1 MGIQS
6 FQFPVD
12 FLNNLEKPVIYIAKK
27 DKVIVNSV
35 SVYDGLKLTFNLNA
49 FQTAEFKIY
58 RDIDGKRQDYFDD
71 FVEEMLIMI
80 PGISWYEI
88 HVETNIEQTGISK
101 SITATSLECKL
112 CDKRLIDFEC
122 NAGEI
127 LYDDY
132 VRTIFYDPTNPQGS
146 LLNRV
151 LNVSPNWSVGHV
163 DASLANMQRTF
174 DVDDTDIYS
183 FLTGEVSEAFNC
195 LFIFDTFN
203 CTVNA
208 YDLDNYGTNT
218 DIFVSMD
225 NLAQNM
231 TETIDQNSIFT
242 CYRVNGGDGVY
253 INEVNPNGTN
263 KIYNFEYYLPQMS
276 QELQAKVID
285 YNNKYQTLK
294 PQYEDI
300 MLRMQAQV
308 DIIQELNTRLPD
320 SLTSKDWTQYGLVF
334 LQSKQK
340 SLQTQDELYCA
351 QGMNNPQSLSYN
363 LYKQNLQ
370 DLNDVTAELN
380 VRQSEIESA
389 TAIYN
394 SVKAERDTL
403 QQQLDMDNWFTVDEW
418 KSLDNY
424 VIEATYDNDNYI
436 VTDLEDD
443 SERFDIE
450 RQLYETAWK
459 DLEKKCRPQYQYSS
473 TLSNILTIPEFK
485 EFIPYFELGNFIHM
499 ETDYDTIV
507 RLRIISYTVDYT
519 NTQNIAVTFS
529 DAIRVKDV
537 YEDASSIQA
546 QANSAAMS
554 FQFNKDQY
562 DSTVKQGNW
571 VAEMRKY
578 GLDVAT
584 TAIHNSKNQ
593 VQTWDSTGLT
603 FRQWNDERQ
612 DYDPEMAKIINNMMV
627 FSDDSMQTVRMGI
640 GKIFLPNGE
649 YSYGINGETILGKLF
664 CGEYLTLEN
673 DSGTYKFDD
682 VGFVASNGTNT
693 VKIQPGNSG
702 EMLSIYKGSNKQ
714 FYITSDGDVEYAGTL
729 QGATGIFSGL
739 LKGGSIDIG
748 NNSFSVDTDGIF
760 SLAGGRLKFDG
771 KTMTFGSDVT
781 LSWGQI
787 TDADNVADKND
798 IPTDISQLNDAYG
811 QKWSTTIGENW
822 IRTSTVTAQN
832 LNVQNL
838 DTVNSNGYVKA
849 KTSNQ
854 YAALEVACV
863 DDGAGIRIYNGSKNG
878 NSWTPILGTYSQIS
892 SIGIAFYENYNKV
905 MKLSARSGLDMNNH
919 SITNC
924 LSINLISNTTPTST
938 SQDSNKAPSYTACA
952 SMIDNIQQWVQ
963 NQGYSTSSGI
973 SGIDVST
980 GSGTIT
986 KTGSSNYF
994 WGTTTGGTKT
1004 SCSGISLKL
1013 PDSDPYSD
1021 VRVKNNISEMPDIS
1035 EIYKRIKLYKF
1046 KYQQDIVDTDNL
1058 WHWGILAQ
1066 PTEKLFNEYGYT
1078 LDDYSL
1084 IRKNNPNPDLN
1095 EDKYVKDK
1103 IYRVTSNEFHA
1114 MHIQMIQ
1121 KQQKEIEEIKQ
1132 EIEKLKELINNGKTE

>member
-27 DKVIVNSV
+27 DKAIVNSV

-151 LNVSPNWSVGHV
+151 LNVAPNWSVGHV

-174 DVDDTDIYS
+174 DVDDVDIYS

-208 YDLDNYGTNT
+208 YNLDNYGTNT

-300 MLRMQAQV
+300 MLRMQAQI

-340 SLQTQDELYCA
+340 SFQTQDELYCA

-380 VRQSEIESA
+380 VRQSEIDSA

-507 RLRIISYTVDYT
+507 RLRIISFTVDYT

-562 DSTVKQGNW
+562 DKSSKQSNW

-578 GLDVAT
+578 GLDVA
-584 TAIHNSKNQ
+584 AVQIHNSKNQ
-593 VQTWDSTGLT
+593 SQVWDESGMT
-603 FRQWNDERQ
+603 FRMWNDERQ
-612 DYDPEMAKIINNMMV
+612 DFDPEQIKIINNMMV
-627 FSDDSMQTVRMGI
+627 FSDDGFKTSKMAI
-640 GKIFLPNGE
+640 GKIPIDKNGNTVYAVNAE
-649 YSYGINGETILGKLF
+649 AILGKLF
-664 CGEYLTLEN
+664 LGEYLTLEN

-682 VGFVASNGTNT
+682 AGFSATNGINT
-693 VKIQPGNSG
+693 VKIQPSNSG
-702 EMLSIYKGSNKQ
+702 ELFSIYKGIDKQ

-771 KTMTFGSDVT
+771 KSLSFAPDVT
-781 LSWGQI
+781 ISWNQI
-787 TDADNVADKND
+787 TDTDNVADKND

-838 DTVNSNGYVKA
+838 DTVNSNGYVKV

-854 YAALEVACV
+854 YAALEVACA
-863 DDGAGIRIYNGSKNG
+863 DDGAGIRIYNGTKNG
-878 NSWTPILGTYSQIS
+878 NLWTPILGTYSQIS

-919 SITNC
+919 SINNC
-924 LSINLISNTTPTST
+924 LSINLISDDIPTST
-938 SQDSNKAPSYTACA
+938 SRDSNKAPSYTACA
-952 SMIDNIQQWVQ
+952 SMIDNLKALIP
-963 NQGYSTSSGI
+963 STSNFVSNV
-973 SGIDVST
+973 SVSSSSST
-980 GSGTIT
+980 GT
-986 KTGSSNYF
+986 KFVHDASIIGNTLYLTRYAYSASD
-994 WGTTTGGTKT
+994 
-1004 SCSGISLKL
+1004 IRLKQNVTDL
-1013 PDSDPYSD
+1013 PDLTQIYMQLKPKKFKYSD
-1021 VRVKNNISEMPDIS
+1021 VLKGYSKDWKFGLIAQDMERLFYEANIPIEETGLI
-1035 EIYKRIKLYKF
+1035 
-1046 KYQQDIVDTDNL
+1046 
-1058 WHWGILAQ
+1058 
-1066 PTEKLFNEYGYT
+1066 T
-1078 LDDYSL
+1078 LEQSDSVF
-1084 IRKNNPNPDLN
+1084 N
-1095 EDKYVKDK
+1095 EDKLVGDDVVHRINYDQ
-1103 IYRVTSNEFHA
+1103 FHA

-1121 KQQKEIEEIKQ
+1121 KQQKEIEELKQ
-1132 EIEKLKELINNGKTE
+1132 EIEKLKETIKK